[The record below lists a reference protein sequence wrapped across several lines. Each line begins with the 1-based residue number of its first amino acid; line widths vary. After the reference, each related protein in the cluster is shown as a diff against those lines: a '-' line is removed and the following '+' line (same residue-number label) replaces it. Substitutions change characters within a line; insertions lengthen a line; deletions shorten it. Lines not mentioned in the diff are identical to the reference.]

1 MTALLLFL
9 ILLVLIFK
17 GGSKYLPHTLII
29 IFVIWLLNQFKII
42 SVKLFEAFMGA
53 TYLWGGI
60 AVLIGIV
67 LLVILWQKIS
77 RYRIDRYIKKGL
89 EEQEERRDV

>member
-1 MTALLLFL
+1 MTVLLLLL

-17 GGSKYLPHTLII
+17 GSSKYLPHTLILF
-29 IFVIWLLNQFKII
+29 FVIWLLNQLKII
-42 SVKLFEAFMGA
+42 SVKLFEALIGA
-53 TYLWGGI
+53 KYLWGGI

-89 EEQEERRDV
+89 DKHGENRDV